1 MSGELHAPTA
11 LLPGKEAVVTVA
23 TEKNPRLESNL
34 GCTKSCTHS
43 QSCLVTNIFRRIVK
57 IKRGV

>member
-34 GCTKSCTHS
+34 GCTDHS
-43 QSCLVTNIFRRIVK
+43 QSCLVTNIFRRIVQ